1 MKDVVQPGWTWGF
14 RCLGFD
20 FLFVK
25 PLCVSHSQQVFP
37 LIHEVEMLLFLTEKK
52 NTDWQLLC
60 LQQPLVCVW
69 EERELN
75 SSCVCTSITQN
86 INMDSSDI
94 SDQVLSVLLHW
105 REPGRLSK
113 VTAVRKSWNRK
124 ITNQSCHDLLPALQ
138 EQKVTVSG
146 TRSLLHFPEHQK
158 AELPGLLWEG
168 AGCCGTTL
176 FPGIFPLSTEFLVFL
191 SELVFLT
198 MTKWLMSQF
207 STAWPQQ
214 TDQSNG
220 WKYQNKKK

>member
-1 MKDVVQPGWTWGF
+1 MN
-14 RCLGFD
+14 LGFQM
-20 FLFVK
+20 FGFWFPFCQTSV
-25 PLCVSHSQQVFP
+25 CVTFSASFSFNPWGRNVA
-37 LIHEVEMLLFLTEKK
+37 VSYRKK

-198 MTKWLMSQF
+198 VTKWLMSQF

-220 WKYQNKKK
+220 WKHQNKKK